1 MTTKK
6 HKHSLMH
13 TQFCAVVYMWNP
25 EFADIPEG
33 VLLHQKKTVTKR
45 VKLYNDE
52 PVNVGGRPTKYKP
65 EYIRTVQFLAQRGAT
80 QDDIAECLG
89 ISRMTVIRWSVQ
101 HPEFGQAI
109 QAGNDVFNS
118 RVERALAER
127 AIGFYADQYGWR
139 TTTDAERAKGM
150 PDRVLEVT
158 GRTYYP
164 PNVTAGIYWTKN
176 RMKDK
181 WSDVSKVEVAG
192 KLKSS
197 DELLQE
203 FNTKLLTLQKQGYLK
218 GLKVYGLPEPED
230 SNDTEAE

>member
-1 MTTKK
+1 M
-6 HKHSLMH
+6 
-13 TQFCAVVYMWNP
+13 
-25 EFADIPEG
+25 
-33 VLLHQKKTVTKR
+33 TKR
-45 VKLYNDE
+45 VKLDDDE

-65 EYIRTVQFLAQRGAT
+65 EYVRTVQFLAQGGAT
-80 QDDIAECLG
+80 QDEIAECLG

-101 HPEFGQAI
+101 HPEFGAAI
-109 QAGNDVFNS
+109 QAGNDVFNR

-127 AIGFYADQYGWR
+127 AIGFYADQFTWR
-139 TTTDAERAKGM
+139 ETTERERKQGK
-150 PDRVLEVT
+150 PEYELVPT

-164 PNVTAGIYWTKN
+164 PDVTAGIYWSKN

-181 WSDVSKVEVAG
+181 WSDVSKVEVQG

-197 DELLQE
+197 DELLQD
-203 FNTKLLTLQKQGYLK
+203 FNTKLLKLQEQGYLK

>member
-1 MTTKK
+1 MAKRER
-6 HKHSLMH
+6 LDNE
-13 TQFCAVVYMWNP
+13 VV
-25 EFADIPEG
+25 
-33 VLLHQKKTVTKR
+33 QK
-45 VKLYNDE
+45 D
-52 PVNVGGRPTKYKP
+52 VGGRPTKYNP
-65 EYIRTVQFLAQRGAT
+65 AYVNHARLLAQGGAT
-80 QDDIAECLG
+80 QQEIAECLG
-89 ISRMTVIRWSVQ
+89 ISRMTVIRWSVL

-164 PNVTAGIYWTKN
+164 PDVTAGIYWTKN

-181 WSDVSKVEVAG
+181 WSDVSKVEVKG

-197 DELLQE
+197 DELLQD
-203 FNTKLLTLQKQGYLK
+203 FNTKLLKLREQGYLK
-218 GLKVYGLPEPED
+218 GVKVYALPKPED
-230 SNDTEAE
+230 SDDPQL